1 MLEIRSGIPLISVFF
16 FTYEI
21 YSIWWFMREYDSLAN
36 LCGNRLQ
43 WSSLVWSGL
52 DSTDEGSCICEH
64 VNQTDTQSSMSLF
77 FLSKYTYNFRG
88 TQSNSV
94 AITVI
99 SLILWKLLIAISDA
113 FNFPLGMRSCTCFT
127 HVMTL
132 NGRIRSNW
140 DLNSMK

>member
-16 FTYEI
+16 SHMKYI
-21 YSIWWFMREYDSLAN
+21 RYDD
-36 LCGNRLQ
+36 LCVNMILWQ
-43 WSSLVWSGL
+43 ICVVIVYNDLVWSGV

-99 SLILWKLLIAISDA
+99 SLIL
-113 FNFPLGMRSCTCFT
+113 
-127 HVMTL
+127 
-132 NGRIRSNW
+132 
-140 DLNSMK
+140 